1 MENKEQPY
9 VDVSNLRKKFRIT
22 LLNTRRSAFLGVLL
36 LIVPFLF
43 LSGVLFKHYLQID
56 LGFFTAVYEWI
67 GEIDKKYGDSSI
79 LNWIVRFFLI
89 IGPLVA
95 IGINLISILH
105 IHYKKPQKE
114 VVISL
119 KVKWLNWTIILLC
132 STIFIIIST
141 YLIVENRLNSN

>member
-1 MENKEQPY
+1 MENKEQPS
-9 VDVSNLRKKFRIT
+9 VDISNHREKFRMT

-56 LGFFTAVYEWI
+56 IGIFTAFYEWI
-67 GEIDKKYGDSSI
+67 GEIDQKYGDSSI

-105 IHYKKPQKE
+105 IRYDKPQKE
-114 VVISL
+114 VVISF

-132 STIFIIIST
+132 STIFIIFST
-141 YLIVENRLNSN
+141 YLIVENILNSN